1 MPQPTAANTNT
12 IRQYNLRQMQG
23 INRQIT
29 DTLKKPGLLGAY
41 WTKLAADGPALAK
54 EITNRLYI
62 ENAANRQMFCDA
74 RHWVNQN
81 VADFGEAGFY
91 MDPNRIRIQ
100 IRDDDWYSLYV
111 EYNGTQSRSVKAI
124 IPSIAENDQHFFNLM
139 LKVAVPNS
147 RKRDGYD
154 YFKAKVAHFTI
165 FTTVDAVDGRKP
177 DRYTPLG
184 FMHVKDDMALGR
196 SHGTRFGQSY
206 RRFFIQQKYIAPV
219 PEVPARPAVPATET
233 TSEIPAVPAVPAIP
247 ARTEYN
253 IGMQNQIG
261 NVSTMAIQFSRV
273 VVGVLQQ
280 YFDAGFRVARPGTPA
295 PANFYESANTMCMD
309 TGGDIGGLNDVN
321 DIDIDTIYKT
331 EYGVQ
336 LIAATPKRGFKNAR
350 ARESAEYFA
359 NGKAQEALRAAR
371 LPRVLPYDVI
381 GGKRKTRRSNKKKR
395 TTRRR

>member
-1 MPQPTAANTNT
+1 MPQPDPRNTNT
-12 IRQYNLRQMQG
+12 IRQYNLERMQG
-23 INRQIT
+23 MNRQVT
-29 DTLKKPGLLGAY
+29 DTLKGVRLLGPY
-41 WTKLAADGPALAK
+41 WTKFGADGDALAI
-54 EITNRLYI
+54 EITNRL
-62 ENAANRQMFCDA
+62 NLANPANRQMICDA

-81 VADFGEAGFY
+81 IYDYGFAGY
-91 MDPNRIRIQ
+91 GGGAINRV
-100 IRDDDWYSLYV
+100 IRDSDEYALFV
-111 EYNGTQSRSVKAI
+111 EYNGTQSNTVDRIRPKI
-124 IPSIAENDQHFFNLM
+124 TENDQHFFNLM
-139 LKVAVPNS
+139 LERRVPNA
-147 RKRDGYD
+147 RGPGYK
-154 YFKAKVAHFTI
+154 YYRAKVAHFTI

-233 TSEIPAVPAVPAIP
+233 TPEIPAVPAVPAIP
-247 ARTEYN
+247 ARTEYR

-273 VVGVLQQ
+273 VVGVLQE
-280 YFDAGFRVARPGTPA
+280 YFDNGFAVVRPGTPA
-295 PANFYESANTMCMD
+295 PANPYKSANARCMNR
-309 TGGDIGGLNDVN
+309 GGDIGGLNDVN
-321 DIDIDTIYKT
+321 DINIETIYTT
-331 EYGVQ
+331 EYDAQ
-336 LIAATPKRGFKNAR
+336 LVAATPKRGFANAR
-350 ARESAEYFA
+350 AREKAEYFA
-359 NGKAQEALRAAR
+359 NKKAQEALRTAR